1 MKFLNKTLPILS
13 ILIYIISVSQI
24 AFKTGYMGEIRIY
37 YSYEVLLVGGI
48 SFLGGGIPETFVW
61 SANFWYL
68 LSLFFTKNKKYKEA
82 IIFSLIAT
90 LISIS
95 FMLWKEVLWSES
107 GSTASILS
115 LEIGYFLWVISMIIL
130 LVNSILLFYKKDS

>member
-1 MKFLNKTLPILS
+1 MPI
-13 ILIYIISVSQI
+13 ILLLVVFMIGTFFGFMFIKNTI
-24 AFKTGYMGEIRIY
+24 AHW
-37 YSYEVLLVGGI
+37 LVGGI

-82 IIFSLIAT
+82 IIFSIIAT